1 LCTGVADDGGAAPV
15 SGSGQRFSIPD
26 KCPISFLFPARL
38 TFRIQCFARLNIGE
52 AVALAGAI
60 MDIARPEFKQQRRRR
75 QILWAGI
82 GVVCLIAVTIGVARL
97 KPAAPEV
104 ERSTVWTDT
113 VKRGSML
120 RQVRGIG
127 SLIPSQEFTRQIPAE
142 TEATVMRILKLP
154 GSQVKA
160 DTILLEMRNPQVEQ
174 EAVDT
179 QLQLKA
185 AEAEYQS
192 VRVRLQSDLMNQ
204 KAGAA
209 TVNSDYTQAKL
220 QSDTDKALYDLGV
233 ISGMAYKNSKSK
245 ADELTTRNNI
255 EGERL
260 DINQKAI
267 QTQLAQQQ
275 AKVDQIRALAA
286 LKQKQL
292 DALKVRAGIE
302 GVLVDLPLQVG
313 QHVTPGA
320 MLAKVVQP
328 DHLIAELKI
337 PETQARDVQIGEPA
351 TVDTHNGTA
360 EGTVMRV
367 DPAVQ
372 NGTVTVD
379 VKLTGELPKGA
390 RPDLSVDGT
399 IDLEKLTN
407 VLYVGRPA
415 FGQENSSISLF
426 KLDADGR
433 GGVRVSVKVGR
444 ASVNSIQVLEGL
456 HEGDVVVLSDM
467 SRYDNTER
475 IKLE

>member
-1 LCTGVADDGGAAPV
+1 MDEQLHSYAA
-15 SGSGQRFSIPD
+15 
-26 KCPISFLFPARL
+26 
-38 TFRIQCFARLNIGE
+38 
-52 AVALAGAI
+52 
-60 MDIARPEFKQQRRRR
+60 MDIARPEFKQQKIRR

-82 GVVCLIAVTIGVARL
+82 GLVLLIAVTIGVSRL

-142 TEATVMRILKLP
+142 TEATVVRILKLP

-160 DTILLEMRNPQVEQ
+160 DTILIEMNNPQVEQ
-174 EAVDT
+174 EAVDAR
-179 QLQLKA
+179 LQLKA

-192 VRVRLQSDLMNQ
+192 LRVRLQSDLMNQ

-233 ISGMAYKNSKSK
+233 ISGMVYKNSKSK

-267 QTQLAQQQ
+267 ETQMLEQQ
-275 AKVDQIRALAA
+275 AKVDEIRALAE

-313 QHVTPGA
+313 QHVTPGT

-337 PETQARDVQIGEPA
+337 AETQARDVQIGQLA
-351 TVDTHNGTA
+351 LVDTHNGTA
-360 EGTVMRV
+360 SGTVMRV

-399 IDLEKLTN
+399 IDLEKLDD

-415 FGQENSSISLF
+415 FGQENSTISLF
-426 KLDADGR
+426 KLDPDGK
-433 GGVRVSVKVGR
+433 GGVRVPVKVGR
-444 ASVNSIQVLEGL
+444 ASVNSIQVIEGL
-456 HEGDVVVLSDM
+456 HEGDTVILSDM
-467 SRYDNTER
+467 SRYDNTDR
-475 IKLE
+475 IRLD

>member
-1 LCTGVADDGGAAPV
+1 MWGAVGLLC
-15 SGSGQRFSIPD
+15 
-26 KCPISFLFPARL
+26 L
-38 TFRIQCFARLNIGE
+38 T
-52 AVALAGAI
+52 ALAV
-60 MDIARPEFKQQRRRR
+60 
-75 QILWAGI
+75 
-82 GVVCLIAVTIGVARL
+82 GVSRL

-113 VKRGSML
+113 VKRGPML

-142 TEATVMRILKLP
+142 TEATVVRILKLP

-160 DTILLEMRNPQVEQ
+160 DTVLLEMSNPQVEQ
-174 EAVDT
+174 AAIDAR
-179 QLQLKA
+179 LQLKA

-192 VRVRLQSDLMNQ
+192 LRVTLQSNLMNQ

-233 ISGMAYKNSKSK
+233 ISGMAYKNSKSR

-260 DINQKAI
+260 EINQKAI
-267 QTQLAQQQ
+267 ESQMAQQQ
-275 AKVDQIRALAA
+275 AKVDQMRVLAE

-313 QHVTPGA
+313 QHVTPGT

-328 DHLIAELKI
+328 DHLIAELKVA
-337 PETQARDVQIGEPA
+337 ETQARDVQIGEPA
-351 TVDTHNGTA
+351 LVDTHNGTVS
-360 EGTVMRV
+360 GQVMRV

-390 RPDLSVDGT
+390 RPDLSVEGT
-399 IDLEKLTN
+399 IDLERLDN
-407 VLYVGRPA
+407 VLFVGRPA
-415 FGQENSSISLF
+415 FGQEDSTISLF
-426 KLDADGR
+426 KLDQDLK
-433 GGVRVSVKVGR
+433 GGVRVPVKVGR
-444 ASVNSIQVLEGL
+444 ASVNSIQVIEGL
-456 HEGDVVVLSDM
+456 HEGDTVILSDM
-467 SRYDNTER
+467 SRYDNTDR
-475 IKLE
+475 IRLE